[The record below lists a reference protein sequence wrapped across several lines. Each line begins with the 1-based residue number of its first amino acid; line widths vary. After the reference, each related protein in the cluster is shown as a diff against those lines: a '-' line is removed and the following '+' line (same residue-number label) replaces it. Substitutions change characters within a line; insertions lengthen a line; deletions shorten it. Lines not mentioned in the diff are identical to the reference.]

1 MNDCL
6 MSERE
11 EKFYFKLRTK
21 MKKWLQ
27 GSEGSANKW
36 SKYLLWAP
44 DLFYLMW
51 RLSADP
57 EVPKKEK
64 LKLLGAIAYFIS
76 PIDLIPEGLLGPFG
90 FADDIV
96 LAAFVLNGLMSKTE
110 PEVIE
115 RHWMGDDDV
124 LKVIKHITLASN
136 KLVGDKIMR
145 KLKRKVM

>member
-1 MNDCL
+1 V
-6 MSERE
+6 SEKE
-11 EKFYFKLRTK
+11 SNFYKKLRDKIAT
-21 MKKWLQ
+21 WLQ
-27 GSEGSANKW
+27 GKEGSSNQWA
-36 SKYLLWAP
+36 KYIMWAP
-44 DLFYLMW
+44 DLFYLLW
-51 RLSADP
+51 KLSGDP
-57 EVPKKEK
+57 DVPKSER

-96 LAAFVLNGLMSKTE
+96 LAAFVLNGLLSKTE

-124 LKVIKHITLASN
+124 LKVIKDIILISD
-136 KLVGDKIMR
+136 KLVGEKIMR